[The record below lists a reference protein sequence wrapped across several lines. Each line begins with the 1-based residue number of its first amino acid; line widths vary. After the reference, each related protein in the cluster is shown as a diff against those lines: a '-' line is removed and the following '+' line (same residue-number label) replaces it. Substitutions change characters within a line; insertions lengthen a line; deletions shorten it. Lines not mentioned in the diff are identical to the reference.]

1 LTDLLK
7 VAGHVFYE
15 THFVPLLRL
24 QGYRNEIAF
33 DFKRKD
39 GGVLAVIA
47 SATDAR
53 DGGQHTFTPF
63 TVFPAA
69 QRRQYERELLE
80 AKNALEAAQLA
91 LSMQNASLRNNI
103 KKAVG
108 QKRDAVRGMQQEQ
121 ETGELREQFVA
132 VLGHDLRNP
141 LASISSATR
150 LLSREYTSER
160 ATQVLQLMEGSVRRM
175 SGLIDNVLDFAR
187 GRLGG
192 GIGLERNA
200 DAPLEPVIRQVVD
213 ELRASSPERE
223 IITDIE
229 LDAPVDCDQ
238 GRVGQL
244 LSNLLGNA
252 ISHGAADKPIYVG
265 ARTGNGLEIWVANG
279 GDAIP
284 EDAMERLF
292 EPFVRGRARGYQQG
306 LGLGLHIAS
315 EIAKAHGG
323 SLSVISSDLETRFTF
338 QIPKL

>member
-1 LTDLLK
+1 
-7 VAGHVFYE
+7 
-15 THFVPLLRL
+15 
-24 QGYRNEIAF
+24 
-33 DFKRKD
+33 
-39 GGVLAVIA
+39 
-47 SATDAR
+47 
-53 DGGQHTFTPF
+53 
-63 TVFPAA
+63 
-69 QRRQYERELLE
+69 
-80 AKNALEAAQLA
+80 
-91 LSMQNASLRNNI
+91 
-103 KKAVG
+103 
-108 QKRDAVRGMQQEQ
+108 
-121 ETGELREQFVA
+121 
-132 VLGHDLRNP
+132 
-141 LASISSATR
+141 
-150 LLSREYTSER
+150 
-160 ATQVLQLMEGSVRRM
+160 M

-213 ELRASSPERE
+213 ELRASSPERQ

-229 LDAPVDCDQ
+229 LDAPVNCDQ

-252 ISHGAADKPIYVG
+252 ISHGAAEKPIYVG
-265 ARTGNGLEIWVANG
+265 ARTGKGSGLELWVANG

-323 SLSVISSDLETRFTF
+323 SLSVISSDRETRFTF